1 VVTPVHVREGA
12 LNAAD
17 DEDADVEQGDLF
29 GVPAAVVAAALAPRK
44 PRGVNNQAE
53 CSAPLTCFA
62 LAREIAAACEA
73 AVKTRKAMKT
83 APDGAAPSFEAVS
96 LSAGARTSS

>member
-1 VVTPVHVREGA
+1 MVAPAHVREGA

-17 DEDADVEQGDLF
+17 DEDADVEQGDLL
-29 GVPAAVVAAALAPRK
+29 GVPAAVAAAAPTPRK
-44 PRGVNNQAE
+44 PRGVNNKAAG
-53 CSAPLTCFA
+53 SAPLTCLA

-73 AVKTRKAMKT
+73 AVKTMKTTKT